1 MARVTALLLAV
12 LAAFTLGAC
21 TPPEKKLA
29 GSWKA
34 DMALTAAKA
43 NINLPGNVAPK
54 QELRIVFEADGK
66 YRKEL
71 ISDGKSAVM
80 EQGKWE
86 ANGATLKFDS
96 EQGGSAETDTMV
108 YTLDDK
114 EKTLRLDNPKTG
126 GRLGSVYFRRE

>member
-12 LAAFTLGAC
+12 LAAITLSAC

-34 DMALTAAKA
+34 DTALTAAKA
-43 NINLPGNVAPK
+43 GLNFPANSAP
-54 QELRIVFEADGK
+54 QSEVRIIFEADGK

-71 ISDGKSAVM
+71 VTDGKGAVM

-86 ANGATLKFDS
+86 ANGATLKFDAK
-96 EQGGSAETDTMV
+96 EGGSAETDTMV
-108 YTLDDK
+108 YELDEK
-114 EKTLRLDNPKTG
+114 ENTLRLENPKTG
-126 GRLGSVYFRRE
+126 GRLGGVYFRRE